1 MSKSQ
6 GIKKSGITL
15 VEVIIA
21 IVIFGVGILS
31 ILKILGN
38 NILII
43 QHTKLKTQA
52 TMLAKEGIEIM
63 YNLRDSNVDRSFE
76 RNCIKLVPTQVWV
89 TIPWWD
95 GVQETIQASSYDCA
109 PWAYIQWSKSYLV
122 WYDQNAHYQI
132 MEQEQNDGRLYYN
145 SNAIL
150 THQVSEK
157 PSPFRRIINIIPI
170 ATDMNY
176 SSGDLIYQV
185 TSTVSYK
192 SNSSSGHV
200 SLQSF
205 IGLTR

>member
-1 MSKSQ
+1 
-6 GIKKSGITL
+6 
-15 VEVIIA
+15 
-21 IVIFGVGILS
+21 
-31 ILKILGN
+31 
-38 NILII
+38 
-43 QHTKLKTQA
+43 
-52 TMLAKEGIEIM
+52 
-63 YNLRDSNVDRSFE
+63 
-76 RNCIKLVPTQVWV
+76 
-89 TIPWWD
+89 
-95 GVQETIQASSYDCA
+95 
-109 PWAYIQWSKSYLV
+109 
-122 WYDQNAHYQI
+122 
-132 MEQEQNDGRLYYN
+132 MEQAQNDGRLYYN

-157 PSPFRRIINIIPI
+157 PSPFRRIINITPI